1 MGIHYNEV
9 LWNLQLLNTMQVQWL
24 LVFKAHNASQNIE
37 SSEQFGN
44 LENREMKSVLCT
56 YDKIAFN
63 IKKTNAPIQ
72 KCKKCVNIND
82 TNEITNKLSNTQPYY

>member
-1 MGIHYNEV
+1 
-9 LWNLQLLNTMQVQWL
+9 
-24 LVFKAHNASQNIE
+24 
-37 SSEQFGN
+37 
-44 LENREMKSVLCT
+44 MKSVLCT

-82 TNEITNKLSNTQPYY
+82 TNEITNKISNTQPYY